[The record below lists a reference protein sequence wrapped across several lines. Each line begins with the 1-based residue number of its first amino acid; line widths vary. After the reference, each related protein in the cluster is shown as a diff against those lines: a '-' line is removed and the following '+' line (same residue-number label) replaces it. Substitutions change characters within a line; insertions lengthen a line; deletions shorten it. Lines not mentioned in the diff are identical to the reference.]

1 MTSALYVIKIF
12 MNIRWHGNSCI
23 SIKSKSAKI
32 FLDPQSI
39 GLKAKEIDA
48 DLVLTSDADV
58 EEDLNLAAEVSVFT
72 WPGEYEAAK
81 VSVQIIPFENKN
93 ILVFE
98 VDDIKCCSLSDLS
111 EKLSQEMVEKIG
123 DIDVLFIPV
132 GNNEKVL
139 SAKDAI
145 DVVESVE
152 PRIVVPIN
160 FKSEK
165 FGADLSDAVP
175 FFREMGK
182 PDISA
187 EESYTVKEIPEDRME
202 YVYLK
207 AN

>member
-1 MTSALYVIKIF
+1 MSSALYVIKIF

-32 FLDPQSI
+32 FLDPQSV
-39 GLKAKEIDA
+39 GLKGKEIDA
-48 DLVLTSDADV
+48 NLVLTSDADV

-72 WPGEYEAAK
+72 WPGEYEATK
-81 VSVQIIPFENKN
+81 VSVQIVPFEGKN

-98 VDDIKCCSLSDLS
+98 VDDIKCCSLSNLS

-123 DIDVLFIPV
+123 DVDVLFIPV

-139 SAKDAI
+139 SVKDAI

-152 PRIVVPIN
+152 PRIVIPIN

-165 FGADLSDAVP
+165 FGTDLSDAMP
-175 FFREMGK
+175 FFKEVGK
-182 PDISA
+182 PDI
-187 EESYTVKEIPEDRME
+187 EPEQNYTIKEIPEDRTE